1 MRRPRTLRG
10 RLLLWVSTPMLTLWI
25 ISTLIDYDV
34 AKGFVNLNYD
44 RALLDTALDLG
55 RNMKEIDGKL
65 YLDIPQPIVDLL
77 IAGEQGRLYYKIETV
92 AGDYVTGDPGL
103 PRPPQNTITERVAY
117 YDETFQDL
125 PIRGVAVRTPIRP
138 GSGLGAL
145 RIFVAEQTRQRD
157 DAAKQIM
164 LRMAL
169 PQLVLV
175 ALALVVIWLG
185 VGLGLRT
192 LTLVRR
198 EIQNRSPVDLS
209 PINTHTVPLEIRPLV
224 DAMNDLLNRL
234 GTALAAQQRFI
245 ADAAHQL
252 RTPIAALKSQ
262 IEVAQRNQGQPEG
275 AATLETLHHAA
286 DHATRLVTQLLTM
299 ARAEPGSARQLVRE
313 LIDLPALVSEVTREW
328 VPAAITRQID
338 LGMDAAEDSAPA
350 LTVQGDPFLLREM
363 LGNLIDNALRYTP
376 AHGRVTVRTHAEQNR
391 ICLEVEDSGRGIP
404 PDERDRI
411 FERFYRIPDES
422 ADGCGLGLAIV
433 KEIANGHHARI
444 TVSEGTAGHGTR
456 MTVSFPAP

>member
-1 MRRPRTLRG
+1 MHKPRTLRG

-25 ISTLIDYDV
+25 ISTLIDHDV

-77 IAGEQGRLYYKIETV
+77 IAGQQGRLYYRIETV

-103 PRPPQNTITERVAY
+103 PRPPSNTITERVAY
-117 YDETFQDL
+117 YDETFQNL

-164 LRMAL
+164 LRMVL

-192 LTLVRR
+192 LTQVRR

-209 PINTHTVPLEIRPLV
+209 PINSGTVPLEIRPLV
-224 DAMNDLLNRL
+224 DAMNDLLSRL
-234 GTALAAQQRFI
+234 EAALAAQHRFI

-275 AATLETLHHAA
+275 VETLQTLHHAA
-286 DHATRLVTQLLTM
+286 DHATHLVTQLLTM

-313 LIDLPALVSEVTREW
+313 LIDLTALVSEVTRDW
-328 VPAAITRQID
+328 VPAAIARQID
-338 LGMDAAEDSAPA
+338 LGMDAMDADVPA
-350 LTVQGDPFLLREM
+350 LTVRGDHFLLREM

-376 AHGRVTVRTHAEQNR
+376 AHGRVTVRIRADGNR
-391 ICLEVEDSGRGIP
+391 VCLEVEDNGRGIP
-404 PDERDRI
+404 PGERDQI

-433 KEIANGHHARI
+433 KEIATGHQAQI
-444 TVSEGTAGHGTR
+444 SVYDGSAGHGTR
-456 MTVSFPAP
+456 MMVSFPSP